1 VILCIL
7 LEAKFKAF
15 LCVCVAVLMKPG
27 HEAGEGF
34 VGVAAAGGGGT
45 VGAAA
50 VAGFITGSGVS
61 VALFLL
67 FCDLRFMAA
76 SNILKLLLTL
86 AVVHGY
92 TGESS

>member
-1 VILCIL
+1 
-7 LEAKFKAF
+7 
-15 LCVCVAVLMKPG
+15 M
-27 HEAGEGF
+27 
-34 VGVAAAGGGGT
+34 
-45 VGAAA
+45 AAA
-50 VAGFITGSGVS
+50 VGGFITGSGVS
-61 VALFLL
+61 FALFLL